1 MLELQQNYPV
11 HLDLKFP
18 QGETII
24 INPSRGIGVNL
35 MPALVIGDNETFDL
49 NLDLIYQIAKL

>member
-11 HLDLKFP
+11 YLDLKFP

-24 INPSRGIGVNL
+24 INPNKGISVNL
-35 MPALVIGDNETFDL
+35 MPALVIGDNEIFDL